1 VPCVAE
7 CHRCRF
13 FRAGR
18 EKPFVRQGTAI
29 AGKITPITPLPHISI
44 EDSGEGPAIVLLHG
58 LTATRRYVVQ
68 GSRHLLTRGFRLVF
82 YDARGHGESG
92 AAEDPAAYSYR
103 DMVGDLERVLEEA
116 GVERPVLVGSS
127 MGAHVATAFALDEP
141 QRVAA
146 LVQITPAY
154 MGHART
160 DPGELERWE
169 RLAAALEDGD
179 VERFIAI
186 SSTAELPERWRD
198 GVEEGIRQRLDRH
211 RDLSAVAAAL
221 RVVPRSNAWDGLELL
236 ESLDVP
242 TLVVGSRDEVDPGHP
257 LFIAEDYAR
266 RLPEGE
272 LAVEE
277 PGAPPLAWQGG
288 QLSRRIGDFL
298 DRVLSERAST
308 RS

>member
-1 VPCVAE
+1 M
-7 CHRCRF
+7 
-13 FRAGR
+13 
-18 EKPFVRQGTAI
+18 
-29 AGKITPITPLPHISI
+29 
-44 EDSGEGPAIVLLHG
+44 
-58 LTATRRYVVQ
+58 VQ
-68 GSRHLLTRGFRLVF
+68 GSRHLLGRGFRLVS
-82 YDARGHGESG
+82 YDARGHGESD
-92 AAEDPAAYSYR
+92 AAEDPGAYTYR
-103 DMVGDLERVLEEA
+103 DMVGDLERVLEQT
-116 GVERPVLVGSS
+116 GLERPVLVGSS
-127 MGAHVATAFALDEP
+127 MGAHVATAFALEDP

-154 MGHART
+154 MGHGRT
-160 DPGELERWE
+160 DPDELEQWE
-169 RLAAALEDGD
+169 RLAAALEAGD
-179 VERFIAI
+179 VDQFIAI
-186 SSTAELPERWRD
+186 SNTGGLPERWRD

-221 RVVPRSNAWDGLELL
+221 RVVPRSSAWEGLEPL
-236 ESLDVP
+236 ESLHVP

-298 DRVLSERAST
+298 DGVLSERASS